1 VAEAAMTHSLAS
13 YARTSA
19 AVLMIALLGA
29 VSLTGRWPTSAW
41 LNSPHPKGILNL
53 PSAQIT
59 RIEVSTGAKNVIVFE
74 HRPTG
79 EWLVNGCDAEPAIA
93 QHVDI
98 ALRMLNVSNPLRT
111 LARNEYT
118 SAQVVDFGLD
128 PPRMLVSVFGSDGAA
143 TSLAF
148 GEPTPAQN
156 AQYVR
161 LIGRPNLYLL
171 QRYVG
176 VEWQVALDMVER
188 AAPSQ
193 AVSGET
199 TPGSSVLLLPVSM
212 TTIWA
217 VEIVDKGALTRFERD
232 PAGDWFP
239 HIGQHTHSGPGA
251 IVHKADPLLAPLI
264 AAELA
269 ALERLSVETVLAK
282 HPDEAA
288 LAQFGLE
295 HPSSIMLLYTRDSS
309 SPVAHVSFGN
319 MVGDGL
325 YRYARVQEREAV
337 VATPGYAT
345 DHITKLLQ
353 LSGVRS

>member
-1 VAEAAMTHSLAS
+1 
-13 YARTSA
+13 
-19 AVLMIALLGA
+19 MIALIG
-29 VSLTGRWPTSAW
+29 VISWTGRWPTSAW
-41 LNSPHPKGILNL
+41 LNPPHPKGILNL
-53 PSAQIT
+53 PSAQIA
-59 RIEVSTGAKNVIVFE
+59 RIEVSTGEKNIIVLE

-79 EWLVNGCDAEPAIA
+79 GWLVNGGGAEPAIA

-111 LARNEYT
+111 LVRNEYT

-128 PPRMLVSVFGSDGAA
+128 PPRMLVSVFGSDGTAN
-143 TSLAF
+143 SVAF

-161 LIGRPNLYLL
+161 LIGRPNIYLL

-188 AAPSQ
+188 ATPSQ
-193 AVSGET
+193 AISGET
-199 TPGSSVLLLPVSM
+199 TPGSSVLLFPLSM
-212 TTIWA
+212 ATIWA

-232 PAGDWFP
+232 PAGDWFH

-251 IVHKADPLLAPLI
+251 IIHKADLQLAPLI
-264 AAELA
+264 AGELA
-269 ALERLSVETVLAK
+269 ALERLSVKTVLAK
-282 HPDEAA
+282 HPDEDA

-295 HPSSIMLLYTRDSS
+295 HPSTIMLLYTRDVS

-319 MVGDGL
+319 MAEDGL
-325 YRYARVQEREAV
+325 NRYARVQETEAV
-337 VATPGYAT
+337 VAIPGHAT